1 MEAQAR
7 VLEVQGNERIELLK
21 LAQKGELESARLNA
35 LVQTSMDQNE
45 SRVFIA
51 SMQGAL
57 KSKDQD
63 LYQQEMNVKVNT
75 GSGI

>member
-21 LAQKGELESARLNA
+21 LAQKGEMHQQQLGA
-35 LVQTSMDQNE
+35 LMQQSMDQ
-45 SRVFIA
+45 SDAKVFIA
-51 SMQGAL
+51 SMKNATDTRQ
-57 KSKDQD
+57 QD
-63 LYQQEMNVKVNT
+63 LVQQELNVKVDQ